1 MRWGSFALTALV
13 ALTLAIGVLGLP
25 PHDTPAAPVHDHVGR
40 RYIER
45 GVSETG
51 MRNLV
56 TAVLLDYRGF
66 DTFVEVTV
74 IFAALVAVLA
84 LPRGG
89 ERGTAAA
96 SEASSEVD
104 AEPGAVLVS
113 PIVSFVVRWL
123 APFIGLFALATLF
136 RGHTSPGGGFQAAAI
151 FGALFV
157 ALGLVLGRARVA
169 RLVPEGARGWLQA
182 AAPLGFALVAALG
195 WWLTGSFLGFPREH
209 DLHAVREAMGVAL
222 EVAIAVG
229 GGVVL
234 ARLFLAL
241 EA

>member
-1 MRWGSFALTALV
+1 VRWGSFALTALV

-40 RYIER
+40 RYIEHA
-45 GVSETG
+45 VAETG
-51 MRNLV
+51 MPNLV

-89 ERGTAAA
+89 RPGA
-96 SEASSEVD
+96 EASSGEDTV
-104 AEPGAVLVS
+104 AVS

-136 RGHTSPGGGFQAAAI
+136 RGHTSPGGGFQAAAV

-169 RLVPEGARGWLQA
+169 QLVPEGARAWLQA
-182 AAPLGFALVAALG
+182 AAPLGFALIAVLG